1 VSNIPWELLAL
12 LVYSKEKGI
21 ITREGMIPLGSKYV
35 LNTVEDFSTFDK
47 KLDWISKTADIE
59 GFTPADSSSVEEAID
74 AIIADKL
81 DFIKDKGM
89 ASVGPLMGMVMAKLG
104 GSADGKLVNS
114 ILLEKIKKT
123 NQQ

>member
-1 VSNIPWELLAL
+1 MGSQYLLSL
-12 LVYSKEKGI
+12 D
-21 ITREGMIPLGSKYV
+21 
-35 LNTVEDFSTFDK
+35 EDFSTFDK
-47 KLDWISKTADIE
+47 KIAWISKTAASE

-74 AIIADKL
+74 LIISEKL

-114 ILLEKIKKT
+114 FLVEKIKKI
-123 NQQ
+123 N